1 MQSYEE
7 WRDGMLQKGVAPGS
21 YEWVKAQSDFMQQN
35 PEANSNVQQ
44 PESNMPG
51 QWGEDLAEPPKAS
64 NEWPGIAY
72 YQKGPNSIKAGDDPS
87 WENRKPRQ
95 MWGHAKAPGAIQT
108 VEPPEIDK
116 PGSWGEDLA
125 FPMQKTQSY
134 HEFCKAFQG

>member
-1 MQSYEE
+1 MQTYEE

-35 PEANSNVQQ
+35 PEANQAVQQ

-51 QWGEDLAEPPKAS
+51 QWGEDLAEQPKAN

-95 MWGHAKAPGAIQT
+95 MWGHAKAPSTQAIEPIMDQPGA
-108 VEPPEIDK
+108 
-116 PGSWGEDLA
+116 WGEDLSQ
-125 FPMQKTQSY
+125 PMQKTQSY
-134 HEFCKAFQG
+134 QEFCKISQG